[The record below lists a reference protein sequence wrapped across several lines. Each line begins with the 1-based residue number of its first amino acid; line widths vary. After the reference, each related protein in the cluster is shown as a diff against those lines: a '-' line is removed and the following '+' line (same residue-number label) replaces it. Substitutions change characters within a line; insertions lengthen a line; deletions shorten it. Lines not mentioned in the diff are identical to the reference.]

1 MNTFISHGYQ
11 TCENFFDE
19 DQCKLLLNN
28 VLKTRDFTNLFL
40 SEKEFKKNE
49 EYHQGVN
56 PRPGRNLLEKLDTSF
71 IFLNEDFN
79 LEMTKALGDRWR
91 VLDYKLVMGFPKK
104 YIPKWLSAE
113 LKDRLVSNLGAY
125 VRPEYRDI
133 TYFQGIDF
141 HQDIIQFPD
150 RESDIITAYIYLDK
164 VDENS
169 SPLHLLSH
177 SHKLGTSVFPH
188 NLKEI
193 ERNKYLY
200 KNDFNDQQ
208 NCDLIKLMGEGGT
221 LYYWHCNTLHG
232 TQPQIDDKP
241 RVSVRILIEKNSK
254 TKSDCLVD
262 GANKISKGS
271 LALNITRRDLDSS
284 SKAVIFGN
292 KINTI

>member
-11 TCENFFDE
+11 ICEKIFDE

-28 VLKTRDFTNLFL
+28 VLKTRDLTNVFL
-40 SEKEFKKNE
+40 SEKKFKKE
-49 EYHQGVN
+49 ENHLGVN
-56 PRPGRNLLEKLDTSF
+56 PRPGRNLLEKLDTTF
-71 IFLNEDFN
+71 IFFNEDFN
-79 LEMTKALGDRWR
+79 LKMTKALGDSWR
-91 VLDYKLVMGFPKK
+91 ILDYKLVMAFPKN

-113 LKDRLVSNLGAY
+113 LNDILVANLGPY

-133 TYFQGIDF
+133 TYFQGVDF
-141 HQDIIQFPD
+141 HQDTIDFPD
-150 RESDIITAYIYLDK
+150 RESDFITAYIYLDK
-164 VDENS
+164 VDENL

-177 SHKLGTSVFPH
+177 SHKLGASVFPH
-188 NLKEI
+188 NLKVI

-208 NCDLIKLMGEGGT
+208 NCDLIKLMGDGGS

-271 LALNITRRDLDSS
+271 LSLKKTRRDVDSS
-284 SKAVIFGN
+284 YKAVVFGN
-292 KINTI
+292 KINKI